1 MAEMPSLDDSVSNI
15 PEETCQVKE
24 HDSTCSM
31 DMPPSEDPYLTEE
44 PSCEDKEKSL
54 TCSVCLELFS
64 EPKVLPCCH
73 TFCLKCLE
81 KTARSTEKKG
91 EIAYVNK
98 TAHDAR
104 QSGGM
109 KKSVYSAQKSSGM
122 EKMAH
127 SKLSR
132 GEMVCLEKVA
142 PSCSL
147 SSEQQRIA
155 LFQDPKHDVVS
166 EVDGMARDMSTKRG
180 EIVCP
185 QCRET
190 HTIPAG
196 GLTEL
201 LTDFI
206 ASHEIEVKNLTAT
219 QNSRGTTVR
228 LCGECEE
235 SVRIDLY
242 CCDCQHYLCC
252 DCIQIHKKFKSFRGH
267 TAIPIEDL
275 DAATLQSSQTQYC
288 TKHKSEPLKLFCNIC
303 QKVVCRD
310 CTLLDHR
317 QHDYMFAEDA
327 RKEVESKV
335 KALSDAVGEKLQ
347 WYNANL
353 KEIEKVERSAVDY
366 SEVLKADINTFFDN
380 LARSVEARR
389 QQLLMQAEAEGQNDM
404 KQVWADKNF
413 HETTISRISS
423 VFNLINKAHKCTSDV
438 KMILTALQGI
448 QQLTQIK
455 EMEWDKRAF
464 AGVVTSPSKFTDGLK
479 MAVSKAGDLERSS
492 GKTVDWQVC
501 SPPVDPQLGSTASF
515 TVKTSGTLVDGR
527 SGEPVYLFTKDLQVV
542 VKYGKSQKPLKAN
555 LVSQSK
561 GRNGSITVNI
571 RLVCGGKHTVIF
583 NDGQYE
589 LTKHSFSFSVKG
601 QPKRGDRVKQGPD
614 YEMDGEFEGTV
625 QDSQSHFE
633 SQAYGN
639 NPFTHGHH
647 TRHCI
652 SLLSMLGGMANAYSI
667 YVNKMCDNGPV
678 TIYKWSQHGIY
689 EVELI

>member
-1 MAEMPSLDDSVSNI
+1 MYVQRPQARMRYSQRSDDRRAGRFPGQEHSVTCAMAEMPSLDDSVSNI

-44 PSCEDKEKSL
+44 PSCEVKEKNL

-81 KTARSTEKKG
+81 KTAHSTEKKG

-98 TAHDAR
+98 TAHNAQ

-166 EVDGMARDMSTKRG
+166 IVGGMARDMSTKRG

-201 LTDFI
+201 LNDFI
-206 ASHEIEVKNLTAT
+206 TSHEIEVKNLTAT
-219 QNSRGTTVR
+219 QNSRGTTLVR
-228 LCGECEE
+228 VCGECDE
-235 SVRIDLY
+235 SVQIDSY

-267 TAIPIEDL
+267 TAVRIEDL

-288 TKHKSEPLKLFCNIC
+288 TKHKSELRKLFCNTC

-310 CTLLDHR
+310 YTLLDHR

-380 LARSVEARR
+380 LAKSVEARR
-389 QQLLMQAEAEGQNDM
+389 QQLLMMAETEGQKDM
-404 KQVWADKNF
+404 KQIWADKNF

-423 VFNLINKAHKCTSDV
+423 VFNLIVKARKCTSDV

-448 QQLTQIK
+448 RQLTEIK

-492 GKTVDWQVC
+492 VKIVDLQDC
-501 SPPVDPQLGSTASF
+501 SPPVDPQLESTASF
-515 TVKTSGTLVDGR
+515 VVKTSVTLVDGR
-527 SGEPVYLFTKDLQVV
+527 SGEAVYLSTKDLQVV
-542 VKYGKSQKPLKAN
+542 VKYGKSQKQLKAD
-555 LVSQSK
+555 LVSRDR
-561 GRNGSITVNI
+561 RNGSILVI
-571 RLVCGGKHTVIF
+571 FRLVCGGTHTVIF
-583 NDGQYE
+583 NDGE
-589 LTKHSFSFSVKG
+589 NDLTKHSFSFSVKG
-601 QPKRGDRVKQGPD
+601 QPKRGDRVK
-614 YEMDGEFEGTV
+614 
-625 QDSQSHFE
+625 
-633 SQAYGN
+633 
-639 NPFTHGHH
+639 
-647 TRHCI
+647 
-652 SLLSMLGGMANAYSI
+652 
-667 YVNKMCDNGPV
+667 
-678 TIYKWSQHGIY
+678 
-689 EVELI
+689 